1 MIIPTYEE
9 MLAVNTLS
17 KEIEKKID
25 IILAGDG
32 DFDKVVEIVK
42 QKETQEIIT
51 RNQRIYL
58 IYLISEIVLEE
69 KAQNSSRTLFDN
81 RSVDEA
87 IGVFRKLTL
96 FLRRIE
102 FDFPVEQ
109 QKEIIYYILQEK
121 ISVTAVLG
129 IIKLNKTIV
138 HKDKVINGFINILGK
153 GQ

>member
-51 RNQRIYL
+51 RNQRIY
-58 IYLISEIVLEE
+58 
-69 KAQNSSRTLFDN
+69 FD
-81 RSVDEA
+81 
-87 IGVFRKLTL
+87 
-96 FLRRIE
+96 RR
-102 FDFPVEQ
+102 V
-109 QKEIIYYILQEK
+109 
-121 ISVTAVLG
+121 
-129 IIKLNKTIV
+129 
-138 HKDKVINGFINILGK
+138 
-153 GQ
+153 

>member
-51 RNQRIYL
+51 RNQR